1 MLSWT
6 INVTTT
12 GLSEE
17 QVKELKVLILK
28 GNEQIMSEI
37 TDLRDQVKADNA
49 VIAEN
54 LANIQADMKVLD
66 DKITELLASGSLTPE
81 DHAALAEIKDL
92 SAAQVVATKTLA
104 DEHPEVPPA
113 G

>member
-28 GNEQIMSEI
+28 GNEKIMSEI
-37 TDLRDQVKADNA
+37 TDLRDQVAADNA
-49 VIAEN
+49 VISEN
-54 LANIQADMKVLD
+54 LANIHQDMVVLD
-66 DKITELLASGSLTPE
+66 QKITDLLNNGGLSDA
-81 DHAALAEIKDL
+81 DKAALTDIKNM
-92 SAAQVVATKTLA
+92 SAAQVVATKSLA
-104 DEHPEVPPA
+104 DEHPETP
-113 G
+113 